1 MKKYLIIPLAAL
13 LLAAC
18 EKEKEAPALTIEP
31 VSLEFTAEGGSRT
44 LTVKSNRDWTL
55 TTDGADWYT
64 VSPKEGSGDGEVTVT
79 LGR

>member
-31 VSLEFTAEGGSRT
+31 VNLLFSAMGHRKHSIKYDCQF
-44 LTVKSNRDWTL
+44 D
-55 TTDGADWYT
+55 
-64 VSPKEGSGDGEVTVT
+64 
-79 LGR
+79 